1 MAASPEQRKQYHVT
15 KDFKGINTKANRTSI
30 AENEFAWLENAQPI
44 GAGNLKVT
52 PAQVTVN
59 TSSNVAVVWANTVS
73 HMDSCNINSS
83 DYVVAFKADGSA
95 EAFNIGTSTLSN
107 VAAAGTF
114 SASGVQMT
122 QWKDERAMIIDP
134 ANGLYT
140 WDGTSRV
147 SIGSVGTIAVTAGG
161 SGYTSAPSVQIS
173 APNQANGVQATAV
186 AFITANAVSSIA
198 LTEAGTGYT
207 SAPTVTLS
215 GGGGSNAAAIAS
227 YTTFKTGTVSVT
239 VLNGGTGY
247 TNAANITVSFSGGGG
262 TNAAATAVTSGNI
275 ITQIVMTN
283 PGAGYTSAPTVTIT
297 GGGGSN
303 AVVRA
308 NVVTDPNVDVA
319 TFSGRVWIAQGR
331 NVYYS
336 AANSYSDFTSVS
348 AGTITLTD
356 STLHNKIRALLSA
369 NNFLYIFGDDSI
381 NVFSDVRVTNTG
393 TTLFTNTNV
402 SASVGSRRINAIFP
416 NFRYV
421 LFLNQYG
428 IYALV
433 GSTTSKISDALDGIF
448 PLIDFTQPVYGG
460 QVLLNNILCAA
471 FNFYYNDPVAGL
483 RPIQAVFFDRKWFV
497 TSQGTIKYTSS
508 VSFEGQ
514 QRLYGSDGTN
524 LVRLYGNSTSNVSS
538 TIKSALW
545 PMGDP
550 IRDKQALKFGVEAI
564 ISQGGGFTATVDSE
578 VGSSPPYNLADNQ
591 ITWTNIFG
599 NTISWTNNASAI
611 IGWINSGYQLYKS
624 DAQQWGKYLG
634 LTLSSNSA
642 GIVVSTLEM
651 EHELRAR
658 F

>member
-1 MAASPEQRKQYHVT
+1 MASAEQRKQYHVT

-30 AENEFAWLENAQPI
+30 AENEFAWLENAQPV

-52 PAQVTVN
+52 PAQVTVY
-59 TSSNVAVVWANTVS
+59 TSGNAAVAWSNTVS
-73 HMDSCNINSS
+73 HMDSCNLKGS
-83 DYVVAFKADGSA
+83 DYILAFKADGSA
-95 EAFNIGTSTLSN
+95 QAFNVTTATLSN
-107 VAAAGTF
+107 IANVGTF

-122 QWKDERAMIIDP
+122 QWKDERVMILDP
-134 ANGLYT
+134 ANGLYN
-140 WDGTSRV
+140 WDGTTLLSV
-147 SIGSVGTIAVTAGG
+147 GSVGTVAVTAGG

-173 APNQANGVQATAV
+173 APNQANGIQATAV
-186 AFITANAVSSIA
+186 AFITANAVSGIS

-207 SAPTVTLS
+207 SNPTVAFS
-215 GGGGSNAAAIAS
+215 GGGGSGATAVAS
-227 YTTFKTGTVSVT
+227 YTTLKTGTVSVT
-239 VLNGGTGY
+239 VLNGGSGY
-247 TNAANITVSFSGGGG
+247 TNSANITVSFSGGGG
-262 TNAAATAVTSGNI
+262 SGATATAVAAGNI

-283 PGAGYTSAPTVTIT
+283 PGNGYTSAPTVTIS

-319 TFSGRVWIAQGR
+319 TFSGRVWVAQGR

-336 AANSYSDFTSVS
+336 AAGSYSDFTSVS
-348 AGTITLTD
+348 AGAVTLTD
-356 STLHNKIRALLSA
+356 STLHNSIRALLSA

-381 NVFSDVRVTNTG
+381 NVFSDVRVTTTG
-393 TTLFTNTNV
+393 ATIFANTNV

-421 LFLNQYG
+421 LFMNQYG

-448 PLIDFTQPVYGG
+448 PLIDFDKPVYGG

-471 FNFYYNDPVAGL
+471 FNFWYNDPVQGS
-483 RPIQAVFFDRKWFV
+483 RPIQAVFFDRKWFI
-497 TSQGTIKYTSS
+497 TSQGTINYLSS
-508 VSFEGQ
+508 VSYQGQ
-514 QRLYGSDGTN
+514 TRLYGSDGTN
-524 LVRLYGNSTSNVSS
+524 LVRLYGDSTGAVSS
-538 TIKSALW
+538 TVKSALW

-564 ISQGGGFTATVDSE
+564 ITQGGGITATVDSE
-578 VGSSPPYNLADNQ
+578 VGSSPSYSLADNQ
-591 ITWTNIFG
+591 IIWTNIFG
-599 NTISWTNNASAI
+599 NTVGWTNNASAT